1 MQVRAKA
8 ITGQKYSGEYN
19 HRRRVPGEVF
29 TLNTLTRIS
38 KDGKKIV
45 ISPEA
50 QFSDKWM
57 ERVDPKAQAKQ
68 QPIEQPASEEI
79 QGDDVI

>member
-19 HRRRVPGEVF
+19 HKRRVPGEVF

-38 KDGKKIV
+38 KEGKKIV

-50 QFSDKWM
+50 QFCERWM
-57 ERVDPKAQAKQ
+57 ERVDPKAPAQ
-68 QPIEQPASEEI
+68 QKPIEQPAPEEV